1 MLTVDGLRK
10 HFGEVTALDGMSFEV
25 GDGHLVGFI
34 GPNGSGKTTT
44 MRSIL
49 GLLKVDEGEVRWD
62 GRPVDASVRAGFGY
76 MPEERGLY
84 PRMRVL
90 DEIVYFA
97 RLAGMAKRDADRSAR
112 TWLDRL
118 DLLDRAGDEVSA
130 LSHGNQQRVQL
141 AVALVHDPE
150 LLVLDEPF
158 SGLDPIAAE
167 TMRALLA
174 ERAAAGTSVLFSSHQ
189 LEMVEDLCR
198 EAVIVDGGRVVAAG
212 TIDDLRA
219 AQPTRVLEVMFA
231 GSGGDGSGSGSDDRG
246 VDGRWDPPLP
256 GVRRLGDDR
265 GRQRFEVP
273 ATLHLEEAL
282 DAARRH
288 GEIVQFAFEP
298 PDLAVVFRNA
308 VQARPDLRGASTS
321 DEHVIDLDGGAAEQA
336 TVRGTGTS

>member
-1 MLTVDGLRK
+1 MLTVEGLTKR
-10 HFGEVTALDGMSFEV
+10 FGEVQALDGMSFSV
-25 GDGHLVGFI
+25 DDGQLVGFI
-34 GPNGSGKTTT
+34 GPNGAGKTTT

-49 GLLKVDEGEVRWD
+49 GLLRPDEGAVRWD
-62 GRPVDASVRAGFGY
+62 GEPVDAGVRARFGY

-90 DEIVYFA
+90 DQIVYFA
-97 RLAGMAKRDADRSAR
+97 RLAGMAQGDADRSAR
-112 TWLDRL
+112 TWLERL
-118 DLLDRAGDEVSA
+118 DLDDRAGDELSA

-141 AVALVHDPE
+141 AVALVHDPD

-174 ERAAAGTSVLFSSHQ
+174 ERAAAGAAVLFSSHQ

-198 EAVIVDGGRVVAAG
+198 RVVIVDGGRVVAAG
-212 TIDDLRA
+212 SVDELRA

-231 GSGGDGSGSGSDDRG
+231 PPPDDPTI
-246 VDGRWDPPLP
+246 VPAAWVPAIL
-256 GVRRLGDDR
+256 GVRAMPDDR

-273 ATLHLEEAL
+273 ADLHLDVAL
-282 DAARRH
+282 EAARGH

-308 VQARPDLRGASTS
+308 IAATGSRPDAVSVPGTVDADPRQTADVSGSS
-321 DEHVIDLDGGAAEQA
+321 PVRSPGG
-336 TVRGTGTS
+336 GGGS

>member
-1 MLTVDGLRK
+1 MLTVEGLRK
-10 HFGEVTALDGMSFEV
+10 RFGEVLALDGMSFEV
-25 GDGHLVGFI
+25 GDGQLVGFI
-34 GPNGSGKTTT
+34 GPNGAGKTTT

-49 GLLKVDEGEVRWD
+49 GLLKLDAGEVRWH
-62 GRPVDASVRAGFGY
+62 GRPVDPAVRAAFGY

-90 DEIVYFA
+90 DQIVYFA
-97 RLAGMAKRDADRSAR
+97 RLAGMAKGDADRSAR
-112 TWLDRL
+112 RWLDRL
-118 DLLDRAGDEVSA
+118 DLGDRAGDELSA

-150 LLVLDEPF
+150 LLILDEPF
-158 SGLDPIAAE
+158 SGLDPLAAE
-167 TMRALLA
+167 TMRSLLA
-174 ERAAAGTSVLFSSHQ
+174 ERAAEGAAVLFSSHQ

-198 EAVIVDGGRVVAAG
+198 QAVIVDGGRVVAAG

-219 AQPTRVLEVMFA
+219 DQPTRVLEVMFA
-231 GSGGDGSGSGSDDRG
+231 DGHDGAAGD
-246 VDGRWDPPLP
+246 RWTPDLD

-273 ATLHLEEAL
+273 ASLHLEVAL

-308 VQARPDLRGASTS
+308 VQSRP
-321 DEHVIDLDGGAAEQA
+321 GGAPVAAGRDGDGDVIELDRA
-336 TVRGTGTS
+336 DPSAAVRGTGGRA